1 MMRTYSLQNS
11 RLYRLL
17 GDRGGNFGIMTAI
30 IAVPLMLAAGL
41 AVDFS
46 VARVEKTNLQQIAD
60 GAALA
65 GAKIFDGTNLAD
77 AKTAAQDYVKAYG
90 GNIVF
95 DATADG
101 RTLKVTLNDQ
111 VDTAFMKIVNVN
123 SVDVGATSGAISP
136 EKPTKVLFKPT
147 QAQGYWYKKISIMVV
162 RPDSTAEQVLGT
174 IIYQPT
180 TLNNSGQGTMT
191 VTPSSGEIDLGKY
204 TKLILKMEIKDDY
217 CGTGYAG
224 SVSNDSKKT
233 VTCTVVDDAYK
244 KKNKNTWQQK
254 MSYTSTL
261 RTDNPD
267 QINYLFVDGTQ
278 LKKGATY
285 PLESY
290 FGCGKTQSHA
300 WEDGGGWDRQDFFYT
315 VSAVC
320 GGSEGDFV
328 RLTE

>member
-1 MMRTYSLQNS
+1 MSTSFLHPCLRRM
-11 RLYRLL
+11 L

-65 GAKIFDGTNLAD
+65 GAKVFDGTNLAD
-77 AKTAAQDYVKAYG
+77 AKAAAQKYVSAYG
-90 GNIVF
+90 GNIAF
-95 DATADG
+95 DATPDG
-101 RTLKVTLNDQ
+101 RILKVTLNDQ
-111 VDTAFMKIVNVN
+111 VDTAFMKIANIN
-123 SVDVGATSGAISP
+123 TVDVGVTSAAISP
-136 EKPTKVLFKPT
+136 EKPTKVIFKPT
-147 QAQGYWYKKISIMVV
+147 QAQGYWYKKISLMVV
-162 RPDSTAEQVLGT
+162 RPNSTAEQVLGT

-180 TLNNSGQGTMT
+180 TLNDSGQGTMT
-191 VTPSSGEIDLGKY
+191 VTPSSGEIDLGNY
-204 TKLILKMEIKDDY
+204 TKLVLKMEIKDDY
-217 CGTGYAG
+217 CGTGYTG
-224 SVSNDSKKT
+224 SVSNNSKKT
-233 VTCTVVDDAYK
+233 VTCTAVDE
-244 KKNKNTWQQK
+244 KKNKTLWQQK
-254 MSYTSTL
+254 SVYTSTL

-267 QINYLFVDGTQ
+267 QIDYLFVDGKQ

-290 FGCGKTQSHA
+290 FGCSKTQSHA
-300 WEDGGGWDRQDFFYT
+300 WEDGGGWERQDFFYT

-328 RLTE
+328 RLTQ

>member
-1 MMRTYSLQNS
+1 MMRTPSLRNS
-11 RLYRLL
+11 LL
-17 GDRGGNFGIMTAI
+17 RRFIGDRGGNFGIMTAI
-30 IAVPLMLAAGL
+30 IAIPLMLGAGL

-90 GNIVF
+90 SAIAF

-111 VDTAFMKIVNVN
+111 VDTAFMKIANIN
-123 SVDVGATSGAISP
+123 TVDVGVASAAISP

-147 QAQGYWYKKISIMVV
+147 KAQGYWYKKISIMVV
-162 RPDSTAEQVLGT
+162 RPGSTAEQVLGT

-180 TLNNSGQGTMT
+180 TLNDSGQGTMT
-191 VTPSSGEIDLGKY
+191 VDPSSGEIDLGKY

-217 CGTGYAG
+217 CGTGYSG
-224 SVSNDSKKT
+224 SVSNNSKKK
-233 VTCTVVDDAYK
+233 VTCTAVDEK
-244 KKNKNTWQQK
+244 TNKTLWQQK
-254 MSYTSTL
+254 SVYTSTL

-300 WEDGGGWDRQDFFYT
+300 WEDGGGWERQDFFYT

-320 GGSEGDFV
+320 GGAEGDFV
-328 RLTE
+328 RLTQ